1 MPSLPPA
8 LSPQARDH
16 ADPTEKSNN
25 VPNGL
30 APPGPDRPGEE
41 EGLGYIRS
49 AGAPIYAV
57 QETSF

>member
-1 MPSLPPA
+1 M
-8 LSPQARDH
+8 
-16 ADPTEKSNN
+16 EKSNS

-30 APPGPDRPGEE
+30 APPGPNRPGDE

-49 AGAPIYAV
+49 AGAPICAV

>member
-1 MPSLPPA
+1 M
-8 LSPQARDH
+8 
-16 ADPTEKSNN
+16 EKSKS

-30 APPGPDRPGEE
+30 APPGPNRPGDE

-49 AGAPIYAV
+49 AGAPICAV